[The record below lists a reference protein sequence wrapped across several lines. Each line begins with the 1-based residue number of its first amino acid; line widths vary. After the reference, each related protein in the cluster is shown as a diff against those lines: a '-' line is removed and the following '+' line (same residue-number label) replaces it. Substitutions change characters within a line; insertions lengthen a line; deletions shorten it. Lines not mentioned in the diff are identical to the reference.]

1 MPSIIIPLTES
12 TPKCVPEEH
21 YNVTTG
27 HIKGIRALRAKKIKT
42 EIKALVLTTNSALC
56 VSYQVDHLTTKCRD
70 TSPEA
75 MSFESGRCSTRSNRP
90 HD

>member
-56 VSYQVDHLTTKCRD
+56 VL
-70 TSPEA
+70 
-75 MSFESGRCSTRSNRP
+75 SGRPSYNKMPGHFARGNVI
-90 HD
+90 